1 MACVRC
7 EISKLRSEKI
17 YSFEDLEPTNKMRY
31 AANKFLQSKVTT
43 ETVIFKLLRSPGI
56 ESASQCNLAGQYDN
70 PFPTRLLVPI
80 DSSKIPAQ
88 K

>member
-17 YSFEDLEPTNKMRY
+17 YSFEHLGRTNKMRY
-31 AANKFLQSKVTT
+31 AANKFLQSQVTT

-56 ESASQCNLAGQYDN
+56 NSASLCNPAGRYDN
-70 PFPTRLLVPI
+70 PTPTRFLAPI